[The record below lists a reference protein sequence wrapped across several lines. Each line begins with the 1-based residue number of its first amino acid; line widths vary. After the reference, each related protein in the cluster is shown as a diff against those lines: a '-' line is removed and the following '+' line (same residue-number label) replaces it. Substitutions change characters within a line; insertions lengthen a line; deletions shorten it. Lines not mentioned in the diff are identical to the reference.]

1 MKKITA
7 LIAALAVV
15 LTLAACKPGATEQS
29 ATPAPTQTSE
39 QEKTVAMKKRSGQP
53 EKLAPEW
60 YW

>member
-39 QEKTVAMKKRSGQP
+39 
-53 EKLAPEW
+53 
-60 YW
+60 